1 MEKKVVSTKEAPS
14 AIGPYSQGV
23 IIGNLLFTSGQI
35 PLDPATGD
43 LINDDITKATER
55 VMLNIK
61 AILEAGGTNLDN
73 VVKTTVLLKDMNDF
87 DKVNQT
93 YGKFF
98 TSKQPARSCF
108 GVAKLPKDSLVE
120 IEVIAAI
127 E

>member
-1 MEKKVVSTKEAPS
+1 MRKQIVNTKEAPS

-23 IIGNLLFTSGQI
+23 IVGNLLFTSGQI
-35 PLDPATGD
+35 PLDPATGN

-61 AILEAGGTNLDN
+61 AILEEAGTNLNN

-87 DKVNQT
+87 EKVNEV

-98 TSKQPARSCF
+98 IEQQPARSCF
-108 GVAKLPKDSLVE
+108 QVGKLPKDSLVE